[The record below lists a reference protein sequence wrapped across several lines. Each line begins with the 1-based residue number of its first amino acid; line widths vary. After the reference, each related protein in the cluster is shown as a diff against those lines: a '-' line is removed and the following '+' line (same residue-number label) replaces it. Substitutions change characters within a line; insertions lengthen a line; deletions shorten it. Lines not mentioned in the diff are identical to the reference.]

1 MRVRL
6 LLHRKETAAF
16 PRTRGVGAVRGVSA
30 DAVPRT
36 ARGQGLWPPLRWAVA
51 MVIAVALHPAP
62 ADAQARWQIDFEN
75 GAAFSGGNDVRIP
88 GDSGT
93 LFSLTDDLS
102 SDTTY
107 YWRVRAS
114 LRAGE
119 RHTISALVAPLEIDA
134 GGLFERPVQFAG
146 TTFLP
151 GRPVSARYQF
161 NSYRLT
167 YRYAL
172 VRTDRWRVGVGGT
185 VKVRDAVIAL
195 RSTATGESAR
205 KRNLGLVPLVNFLVE
220 RRLGARTA
228 LHIEGDALAAPQGRA
243 EDVFV
248 GVRTA
253 ISRRIALDLGYR
265 VLEGGADNDEV
276 YTFAL
281 IHYAAA
287 GLVLSF

>member
-1 MRVRL
+1 MSLHCSFHSEHAWPRL
-6 LLHRKETAAF
+6 LPAVVLVVAVTA
-16 PRTRGVGAVRGVSA
+16 
-30 DAVPRT
+30 
-36 ARGQGLWPPLRWAVA
+36 LL
-51 MVIAVALHPAP
+51 PAP
-62 ADAQARWQIDFEN
+62 TDAQTSWEVQVEN

-93 LFSLTDDLS
+93 LFSLTDDLT

-119 RHTISALVAPLEIDA
+119 RHVISALVAPLEIHA

-151 GRPVSARYQF
+151 GGPVSARYQF

-167 YRYAL
+167 YRYEF
-172 VRTDRWRVGVGGT
+172 VQTDRWRVGVGGT

-195 RSTATGESAR
+195 RSTATGESAS
-205 KRNLGLVPLVNFLVE
+205 KRNLGVVPLVNFLVQ
-220 RRLGARTA
+220 RRLGPRAA

-243 EDVFV
+243 EDVFA
-248 GVRTA
+248 GVRTEL
-253 ISRRIALDLGYR
+253 SRGVWLDLGYR

-276 YTFAL
+276 YAFAL